1 MKESKPK
8 EESETGAME
17 ELARR
22 LLVMVRD
29 SGQKRETDLRS
40 AIAQKIQEAEISDED
55 Q

>member
-1 MKESKPK
+1 MKESSSN
-8 EESETGAME
+8 ESSAEKSME

-29 SGQKRETDLRS
+29 SGEKRETDLRS
-40 AIAQKIQEAEISDED
+40 AIAQKIKETEVSVED